1 MSCPDWTSL
10 ATHRHERE
18 GVEPAGWT
26 EALAHLDGGC
36 GLCRRQALAADP
48 TLVFRRLAAVPA
60 VTMTDAEE
68 RSEADAVRVA
78 VAAMRAASRL
88 DSLEGRP
95 RTSSLWKGWST
106 GALAAALALAALV
119 FPSGPSGY
127 DPAKSAQMA
136 STGSAAVGSDAAIFR
151 DGRIEVEPLDEP
163 VAAAQQVDLE
173 PVVEGVNLPDA
184 RVYHMSGE
192 GLSVVMVVDESLDI

>member
-10 ATHRHERE
+10 AAHRHERDGFEPE
-18 GVEPAGWT
+18 GWS

-36 GLCRRQALAADP
+36 ALCRRQALAADP

-68 RSEADAVRVA
+68 RSEADAVRAA

-88 DSLEGRP
+88 DSLEARP

-106 GALAAALALAALV
+106 GALAASLALVALV
-119 FPSGPSGY
+119 VPSGY
-127 DPAKSAQMA
+127 DPSKSSQVAA
-136 STGSAAVGSDAAIFR
+136 SKMEDAAIFR
-151 DGRIEVEPLDEP
+151 DGRVEFDSLDEP
-163 VAAAQQVDLE
+163 VAAAQQVDLEE

>member
-1 MSCPDWTSL
+1 MSCPDWISL
-10 ATHRHERE
+10 TAHRRERDGFEPE
-18 GVEPAGWT
+18 GWG

-36 GLCRRQALAADP
+36 KLCRRQALAADP

-60 VTMTDAEE
+60 AAMTPAQEL
-68 RSEADAVRVA
+68 SEADAVRSA

-88 DSLEGRP
+88 DSLESRP
-95 RTSSLWKGWST
+95 RASSGWKRWSSV
-106 GALAAALALAALV
+106 AAVLALAALAV
-119 FPSGPSGY
+119 PSGY
-127 DPAKSAQMA
+127 DP
-136 STGSAAVGSDAAIFR
+136 TGSTSDSTLFREGRVEVG
-151 DGRIEVEPLDEP
+151 PLDEP
-163 VAAAQQVDLE
+163 VAAGQQVGLQE

>member
-1 MSCPDWTSL
+1 VSCPDWTSL
-10 ATHRHERE
+10 AAHRHERE
-18 GVEPAGWT
+18 GSEPAGWT

-36 GLCRRQALAADP
+36 SLCRRRALAADP

-68 RSEADAVRVA
+68 RSEADAVRAA

-88 DSLEGRP
+88 DSLEARP
-95 RTSSLWKGWST
+95 RTSSVWKGWST

-127 DPAKSAQMA
+127 DPSKSKAA
-136 STGSAAVGSDAAIFR
+136 SAGAGDAAIFR
-151 DGRIEVEPLDEP
+151 DGRVEVEPLDEP
-163 VAAAQQVDLE
+163 VAAGQQVDLEE

>member
-1 MSCPDWTSL
+1 VSCPDWTSL
-10 ATHRHERE
+10 AAHRHQRE
-18 GVEPAGWT
+18 GSEPAGWT

-60 VTMTDAEE
+60 VTMSDAEE
-68 RSEADAVRVA
+68 RSEADAVRAA

-88 DSLEGRP
+88 DSLEARP
-95 RTSSLWKGWST
+95 RTSSLWKGVGRGWST
-106 GALAAALALAALV
+106 GALAAALALMALV
-119 FPSGPSGY
+119 FPSGYSPSK
-127 DPAKSAQMA
+127 PAQTASAVA
-136 STGSAAVGSDAAIFR
+136 GLDDAAIFR
-151 DGRIEVEPLDEP
+151 DGRVEVEPLDEP
-163 VAAAQQVDLE
+163 MAAAQQVDLE